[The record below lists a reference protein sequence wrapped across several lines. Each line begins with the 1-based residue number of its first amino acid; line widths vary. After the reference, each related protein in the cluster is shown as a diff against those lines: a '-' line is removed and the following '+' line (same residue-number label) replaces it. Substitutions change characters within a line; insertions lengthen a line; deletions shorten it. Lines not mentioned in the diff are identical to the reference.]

1 MSDNSDD
8 ANEDQN
14 LALVEREHR
23 LDISESK
30 KKTNNIEN
38 QSDNEKENVIP
49 SLKYNYINSEVQS
62 IINTNPLDELKAIK
76 EKIKNENSKI
86 KEINSK
92 LDELNNKNSQTTKK
106 RKLELDYNSDI
117 LNSKSKQNQ
126 NNNLLSYSTP
136 RSKNIYMTNSDCVSE
151 SLNQIHE
158 KMKNISKMK
167 VGRTNLNEI
176 INIDNQLTE
185 KRNKSISKILSELD
199 KGEKRIQALEE
210 DEQRFREEQRKR
222 NEYKIKLFRERE
234 LEREKER
241 KKIINK
247 INNISLSQ
255 ANKYSP
261 KKNYITSAE
270 KEELRKLKEESLLQI
285 EKEKRKQKFLPISS
299 EELNN
304 FSNEVR
310 KNEKI
315 LQTELAKKKKQM
327 EELWKE
333 RKNLLPKY
341 HSKFMDLNIE
351 LDKEAKEENIL
362 KKERLRNKELERAN
376 FGKEIIKNFQP
387 KVLNDKLK
395 LEREQR
401 IKDLKGLNRFN
412 NIKELGNKIKQ
423 KTSKIVQSQ
432 PKNFSKKNIF
442 VIEETTAEKQ
452 AKKLTGKPVDYLLE
466 CRNEKSKID
475 NNILMQSNSVKRMKS
490 WKELLNSSGKNN
502 VYNDV
507 ENIKI
512 QAAVLDNKANNI
524 NKLLKNGGNF
534 GPKNEELRQEAS
546 NLYMNS
552 IQAKIQI
559 LEKLTEKN

>member
-1 MSDNSDD
+1 MSDDKDD
-8 ANEDQN
+8 VNEDQN

-23 LDISESK
+23 LSISESK
-30 KKTNNIEN
+30 QKEDNIEN
-38 QSDNEKENVIP
+38 EPENEQKEVIP

-62 IINTNPLDELKAIK
+62 IINSNPLDELKSIK

-92 LDELNNKNSQTTKK
+92 LDELNNKHGQTVKK
-106 RKLELDYNSDI
+106 RKLELDYNFDT
-117 LNSKSKQNQ
+117 LNSKSKSKQGQ
-126 NNNLLSYSTP
+126 NNNMLSYSSP
-136 RSKNIYMTNSDCVSE
+136 RIKNNIYITGSDID
-151 SLNQIHE
+151 QIHE
-158 KMKNISKMK
+158 KMKNLRKIKIE
-167 VGRTNLNEI
+167 RTNLNEL
-176 INIDNQLTE
+176 INIEDQYTDN
-185 KRNKSISKILSELD
+185 RNKSISKILSDID
-199 KGEKRIQALEE
+199 KGEKRIKALEE
-210 DEQRFREEQRKR
+210 AELKFREENRKK

-241 KKIINK
+241 KKMINK

-261 KKNYITSAE
+261 KKNYITSEE

-304 FSNEVR
+304 FSNEVK

-315 LQTELAKKKKQM
+315 LKTELAKKKKQM
-327 EELWKE
+327 EDLWKE

-351 LDKEAKEENIL
+351 LDKEAKEKNIL

-376 FGKEIIKNFQP
+376 FGKEIIRNYQP

-401 IKDLKGLNRFN
+401 IKDLKGLNRYN
-412 NIKELGNKIKQ
+412 NIKELGTKIKQ

-432 PKNFSKKNIF
+432 PKNFNKKNVF

-466 CRNEKSKID
+466 CRNEKSKMD
-475 NNILMQSNSVKRMKS
+475 SNVLMQSNSVKRMKR
-490 WKELLNSSGKNN
+490 WKEMLDSGGKNN

-512 QAAVLDNKANNI
+512 QAAVMDDKANNI

-534 GPKNEELRQEAS
+534 GPKKEELSQEAT

-559 LEKLTEKN
+559 LDKLTQNN

>member
-1 MSDNSDD
+1 MSDDKDD
-8 ANEDQN
+8 VNEDQN

-23 LDISESK
+23 LSISESK
-30 KKTNNIEN
+30 QKEDNIEN
-38 QSDNEKENVIP
+38 EPENEQKEVIP

-62 IINTNPLDELKAIK
+62 IINSNPLDELKSIK

-92 LDELNNKNSQTTKK
+92 LDELNNKHGQTVKK
-106 RKLELDYNSDI
+106 RKLELDYNFDT
-117 LNSKSKQNQ
+117 LNSKSKSKQGQ
-126 NNNLLSYSTP
+126 NNNMLSYSSP
-136 RSKNIYMTNSDCVSE
+136 RIKNNIYITGSDID
-151 SLNQIHE
+151 QIHE
-158 KMKNISKMK
+158 KMKNLRKIKIE
-167 VGRTNLNEI
+167 RTNLNEL
-176 INIDNQLTE
+176 INIEDQYTDN
-185 KRNKSISKILSELD
+185 RNKSISKILSDID
-199 KGEKRIQALEE
+199 KGEKRIKALEE
-210 DEQRFREEQRKR
+210 AELKFREENRKK

-241 KKIINK
+241 KKMINK

-261 KKNYITSAE
+261 KKNYITSEE

-315 LQTELAKKKKQM
+315 LKTELAKKKKQM
-327 EELWKE
+327 EDLWKE

-376 FGKEIIKNFQP
+376 FGKEIIRNYQP

-401 IKDLKGLNRFN
+401 IKDLKGLNRYN
-412 NIKELGNKIKQ
+412 NIKELGTKIKQ

-432 PKNFSKKNIF
+432 PKNFNKKNVF

-466 CRNEKSKID
+466 CRNEKSKMD
-475 NNILMQSNSVKRMKS
+475 SNVLMQSNSVKRMKR
-490 WKELLNSSGKNN
+490 WKEMLDSGGKNN

-512 QAAVLDNKANNI
+512 QAAVMDDKANNI

-534 GPKNEELRQEAS
+534 GPKKEELSQEAT

-559 LEKLTEKN
+559 LDKLTQNN

>member
-1 MSDNSDD
+1 MSDDKDD
-8 ANEDQN
+8 VNEDQN

-23 LDISESK
+23 LSISECK
-30 KKTNNIEN
+30 QKENDIEN
-38 QSDNEKENVIP
+38 EPENEQKEVIP

-62 IINTNPLDELKAIK
+62 IINSNPLDELKSIK

-92 LDELNNKNSQTTKK
+92 LDELNNKHGQTVKK
-106 RKLELDYNSDI
+106 RKLELDYNFDT
-117 LNSKSKQNQ
+117 LNSKSKSKQGQ
-126 NNNLLSYSTP
+126 NNNMLSYSSP
-136 RSKNIYMTNSDCVSE
+136 RIKNNIYITGSDID
-151 SLNQIHE
+151 QIHE
-158 KMKNISKMK
+158 KMKNLRKIKIE
-167 VGRTNLNEI
+167 RTNLNEL
-176 INIDNQLTE
+176 INIEDQYTDN
-185 KRNKSISKILSELD
+185 RNKSISKILSDID
-199 KGEKRIQALEE
+199 KGEKRIKALEE
-210 DEQRFREEQRKR
+210 AELKFREENRKK

-241 KKIINK
+241 KKMINK

-261 KKNYITSAE
+261 KKNYITSEE

-304 FSNEVR
+304 FSNEVK

-315 LQTELAKKKKQM
+315 LKTELAKKKKQM
-327 EELWKE
+327 EDLWKE

-376 FGKEIIKNFQP
+376 FGKEIIRNYQP

-401 IKDLKGLNRFN
+401 IKDLKGLNRYN
-412 NIKELGNKIKQ
+412 NIKELGTKIKQ

-432 PKNFSKKNIF
+432 PKNFNKKNVF

-466 CRNEKSKID
+466 CRNEKSKMD
-475 NNILMQSNSVKRMKS
+475 SNVLMQSNSVKRMKR
-490 WKELLNSSGKNN
+490 WKEMLDSGGKNN

-512 QAAVLDNKANNI
+512 QAAVMDDKANNI

-534 GPKNEELRQEAS
+534 GPKKEELSQEAT

-559 LEKLTEKN
+559 LDKLTQNN

>member
-1 MSDNSDD
+1 MSDDRDD
-8 ANEDQN
+8 ANVDQN

-23 LDISESK
+23 LDISESQK
-30 KKTNNIEN
+30 KANDIEY
-38 QSDNEKENVIP
+38 QSENEKEKEIP

-62 IINTNPLDELKAIK
+62 IINSNPLDELKAIK
-76 EKIKNENSKI
+76 EKIRNENSKI
-86 KEINSK
+86 KEINTK

-106 RKLELDYNSDI
+106 RKLELNYNSDI
-117 LNSKSKQNQ
+117 VNSKSKQNK
-126 NNNLLSYSTP
+126 NLLSYSTP
-136 RSKNIYMTNSDCVSE
+136 RVKNIYATSSDCVSE
-151 SLNQIHE
+151 SLNQVHE
-158 KMKNISKMK
+158 KMKNLRKMK
-167 VGRTNLNEI
+167 IERTNLNEL
-176 INIDNQLTE
+176 INIDEQLTE
-185 KRNKSISKILSELD
+185 KRNKSISKIISDID
-199 KGEKRIQALEE
+199 KGEKRIQELEE
-210 DEQRFREEQRKR
+210 EEKRFRQEQRKK

-362 KKERLRNKELERAN
+362 KKERLRTKELERAN

-387 KVLNDKLK
+387 KILNDKLK

-401 IKDLKGLNRFN
+401 IKELKGLNRFN

-432 PKNFSKKNIF
+432 PKNFNKKNVF

-466 CRNEKSKID
+466 CRNEKSKMD
-475 NNILMQSNSVKRMKS
+475 NNVLMQSNSVKRMKK
-490 WKELLNSSGKNN
+490 WKEMLDNGGKNN

-512 QAAVLDNKANNI
+512 QAAVLDDKADNI

-534 GPKNEELRQEAS
+534 GPKKEELRQEAS
-546 NLYMNS
+546 NLYLNS

>member
-1 MSDNSDD
+1 MSDDRDD
-8 ANEDQN
+8 ANVDQN

-23 LDISESK
+23 LDISESQK
-30 KKTNNIEN
+30 KANDIEY
-38 QSDNEKENVIP
+38 QSENEKEKEIP

-62 IINTNPLDELKAIK
+62 IINSNPLDELKAIK
-76 EKIKNENSKI
+76 EKIRNENSKI
-86 KEINSK
+86 KEINTK

-106 RKLELDYNSDI
+106 RKLELNYNSDI
-117 LNSKSKQNQ
+117 VNSKSKQNK
-126 NNNLLSYSTP
+126 NLLSYSTP
-136 RSKNIYMTNSDCVSE
+136 RVKNIYVTSSDCVSE
-151 SLNQIHE
+151 SLNQVHE
-158 KMKNISKMK
+158 KMKNLRKMK
-167 VGRTNLNEI
+167 IERTNLNEL
-176 INIDNQLTE
+176 INIDEQLTE
-185 KRNKSISKILSELD
+185 KRNKSISKIISDID
-199 KGEKRIQALEE
+199 KGEKRIQELEE
-210 DEQRFREEQRKR
+210 EEQRYRQEQRKK

-362 KKERLRNKELERAN
+362 KKERLRTKELERAN

-387 KVLNDKLK
+387 KILNDKLK

-401 IKDLKGLNRFN
+401 IKELKGLNRFN

-432 PKNFSKKNIF
+432 PKNFNKKNVF

-466 CRNEKSKID
+466 CRNEKSKMD
-475 NNILMQSNSVKRMKS
+475 NNVLMQSNSVKRMKK
-490 WKELLNSSGKNN
+490 WKEMLDNGGKNN

-512 QAAVLDNKANNI
+512 QAAVLDDKADNI

-534 GPKNEELRQEAS
+534 GPKKEELRQEAS

>member
-1 MSDNSDD
+1 MSDDKDD
-8 ANEDQN
+8 VNEDQN

-23 LDISESK
+23 LSISESK
-30 KKTNNIEN
+30 QKEDNIEN
-38 QSDNEKENVIP
+38 EPENEQKEVIP

-62 IINTNPLDELKAIK
+62 IINSNPLDELKSIK

-92 LDELNNKNSQTTKK
+92 LDELNNKHGQTVKK
-106 RKLELDYNSDI
+106 RKLELDYNFDT
-117 LNSKSKQNQ
+117 LNSKSKSKQGQ
-126 NNNLLSYSTP
+126 NNNMLSYSSP
-136 RSKNIYMTNSDCVSE
+136 RIKNNIYITGSDID
-151 SLNQIHE
+151 QIHE
-158 KMKNISKMK
+158 KMKNLRKIKIE
-167 VGRTNLNEI
+167 RTNLNEL
-176 INIDNQLTE
+176 INIEDQYTDN
-185 KRNKSISKILSELD
+185 RNKSISKILSDID
-199 KGEKRIQALEE
+199 KGEKRIKALEE
-210 DEQRFREEQRKR
+210 AELKFREENRKK

-241 KKIINK
+241 KKMINK

-261 KKNYITSAE
+261 KKNYITSEE

-304 FSNEVR
+304 FSNEVK

-315 LQTELAKKKKQM
+315 LKTELAKKKKQM
-327 EELWKE
+327 EDLWKE

-376 FGKEIIKNFQP
+376 FGKEIIRNYQP

-401 IKDLKGLNRFN
+401 IKDLKGLNRYN
-412 NIKELGNKIKQ
+412 NIKELGTKIKQ

-432 PKNFSKKNIF
+432 PKNFNKKNVF

-466 CRNEKSKID
+466 CRNEKSKM
-475 NNILMQSNSVKRMKS
+475 NSNVLMQSNSVKRMKR
-490 WKELLNSSGKNN
+490 WKEMLDSGGKNN

-512 QAAVLDNKANNI
+512 QAAVMDDKANNI

-534 GPKNEELRQEAS
+534 GPKKEELSQEAT

-559 LEKLTEKN
+559 LDKLTQNN

>member
-1 MSDNSDD
+1 MSDDKDD
-8 ANEDQN
+8 VNEDQN

-23 LDISESK
+23 LSISESK
-30 KKTNNIEN
+30 QKEDNIEN
-38 QSDNEKENVIP
+38 EPENEQKEVIP

-62 IINTNPLDELKAIK
+62 IINSNPLDELKSIK

-92 LDELNNKNSQTTKK
+92 LDELNNKHGQTVKK
-106 RKLELDYNSDI
+106 RKLELDYNFDT
-117 LNSKSKQNQ
+117 LNSKSKSKQGQ
-126 NNNLLSYSTP
+126 NNNMLSYSSP
-136 RSKNIYMTNSDCVSE
+136 RIKNNIYITGSDID
-151 SLNQIHE
+151 QIHE
-158 KMKNISKMK
+158 KMKNLRKIKIE
-167 VGRTNLNEI
+167 RTNLNEL
-176 INIDNQLTE
+176 INIEDQYTDN
-185 KRNKSISKILSELD
+185 RNKSISKILSDID
-199 KGEKRIQALEE
+199 KGEKRIKALEE
-210 DEQRFREEQRKR
+210 AELKFREENRKK

-241 KKIINK
+241 KKMINK

-261 KKNYITSAE
+261 KKNYITSEE

-304 FSNEVR
+304 FSNEVK

-315 LQTELAKKKKQM
+315 LKTELAKKKKQM
-327 EELWKE
+327 EDLWKE

-376 FGKEIIKNFQP
+376 FGKEIIRNYQP

-401 IKDLKGLNRFN
+401 IKDLKGLNRYN
-412 NIKELGNKIKQ
+412 NIKELGTKIKQ

-432 PKNFSKKNIF
+432 PKNFNKKNVF

-466 CRNEKSKID
+466 CRNEKSKMD
-475 NNILMQSNSVKRMKS
+475 SNVLMQSNSVKRMKR
-490 WKELLNSSGKNN
+490 WKEMLDSGGKNN

-512 QAAVLDNKANNI
+512 QAAVMDDKANNI

-534 GPKNEELRQEAS
+534 GPKKEELSQEAT

-559 LEKLTEKN
+559 LDKLTQNN